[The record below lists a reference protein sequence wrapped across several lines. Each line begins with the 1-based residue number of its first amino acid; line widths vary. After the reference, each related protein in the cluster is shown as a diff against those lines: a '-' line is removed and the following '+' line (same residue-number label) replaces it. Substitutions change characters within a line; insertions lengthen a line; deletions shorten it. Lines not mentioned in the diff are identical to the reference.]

1 MLAENSS
8 WQRQSVSVGQSS
20 VVITGLGA
28 VSAAGTGTEALWQG
42 LIRGQSL
49 IETRHD
55 KDTFRGLQHLP
66 ASLAITGGFL
76 PQELFRQNEPLH
88 DPLEA
93 AAVAAA
99 REAWASASGDGQFEP
114 VRIGCAF
121 GTSKGGVYAAT
132 QAWQLSREPARSVSV
147 VDRDVFLSVFPHEAS
162 RLVAT
167 ICGARGPCSAP
178 IAACATGLAAAMQ
191 GARWIEEGLCDVV
204 ITGSADASLHPLIL
218 AAFQRLGVLAS
229 QRNLPEGYSPQN
241 SIECRPFD
249 KYRHGFL
256 VGEGAGCLVLERES
270 SAVAR
275 GQKILARW
283 RAGRQLTDAASL
295 MQPDPQ
301 AQSLQRLIAELLKS
315 GRCDTQDLGYV
326 NAHGTG
332 TRLNDQTELM
342 ALQQVLGSS
351 WLEELPVSSF
361 KGTIGH
367 LLGAAGSVEL
377 VGTVLA
383 LDRRVVPPTAN
394 RTQVDREFEKYLLPA
409 EALPMRKNVALKLSS
424 GFGGH
429 LMGVLLER
437 PEL

>member
-1 MLAENSS
+1 M
-8 WQRQSVSVGQSS
+8 GQSS
-20 VVITGLGA
+20 IVITGLGA

-49 IETRHD
+49 IETRYEGE
-55 KDTFRGLQHLP
+55 TFRGLRQIP
-66 ASLAITGGFL
+66 ASLAMTGGFL
-76 PQELFRQNEPLH
+76 PQELFCQNEPWR

-93 AAVAAA
+93 AAVVAA
-99 REAWASASGDGQFEP
+99 REAWESADGDGQFEP

-121 GTSKGGVYAAT
+121 GTSKGGVFAAT
-132 QAWQLSREPARSVSV
+132 QTWQLSREPASSVSV

-229 QRNLPEGYSPQN
+229 QRNLPEGYSRQN

-275 GQKILARW
+275 GQKFSP
-283 RAGRQLTDAASL
+283 AGG
-295 MQPDPQ
+295 P
-301 AQSLQRLIAELLKS
+301 
-315 GRCDTQDLGYV
+315 
-326 NAHGTG
+326 
-332 TRLNDQTELM
+332 
-342 ALQQVLGSS
+342 
-351 WLEELPVSSF
+351 
-361 KGTIGH
+361 
-367 LLGAAGSVEL
+367 
-377 VGTVLA
+377 
-383 LDRRVVPPTAN
+383 
-394 RTQVDREFEKYLLPA
+394 
-409 EALPMRKNVALKLSS
+409 
-424 GFGGH
+424 GGN
-429 LMGVLLER
+429 
-437 PEL
+437 